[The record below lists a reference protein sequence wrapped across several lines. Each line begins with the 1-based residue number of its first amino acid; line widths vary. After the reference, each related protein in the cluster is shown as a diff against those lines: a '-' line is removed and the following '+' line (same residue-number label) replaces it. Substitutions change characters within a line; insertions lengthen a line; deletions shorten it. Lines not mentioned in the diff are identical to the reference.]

1 VIPEFLALP
10 AVILAFLTASI
21 LLISWEWRISIF
33 SLSLQYACVF
43 VLVSLTW
50 PLEIAAVK
58 VVAGWIAGV
67 VLSLALI
74 NLPGGISDERPL
86 IVSDLIFRILAA
98 ILAGLFAFTGG
109 AKLISWLPEITL
121 LQAYGGMILIALGL
135 LHLGLTSQPFRV
147 VLGLLTVLS
156 GFEILYAAVESS
168 ILITGLLAAVTLG
181 LAMLGAY
188 LITAP
193 TLEETS

>member
-109 AKLISWLPEITL
+109 AKLISWLPEIAL
-121 LQAYGGMILIALGL
+121 LQAFGGMILIALGL

>member
-1 VIPEFLALP
+1 MPDFLALP
-10 AVILAFLTASI
+10 AVIITFLTATI
-21 LLISWEWRISIF
+21 LMISWDWRISIF
-33 SLSLQYACVF
+33 SLALQYTCVF

-58 VVAGWIAGV
+58 VIAGWMAGA
-67 VLSLALI
+67 VLGLAII
-74 NLPGGISDERPL
+74 NISGSKISERPL
-86 IVSDLIFRILAA
+86 IVSDFFFRILAA

-109 AKLISWLPEITL
+109 AKLIAWLPEITL
-121 LQAYGGMILIALGL
+121 VQTYGGMILIALGM
-135 LHLGLTSQPFRV
+135 LHLGLTTQPFKV

-181 LAMLGAY
+181 LAVVGAY

-193 TLEETS
+193 TLEESS

>member
-1 VIPEFLALP
+1 MIPDFLALS
-10 AVILAFLTASI
+10 AVILTFLTASI
-21 LLISWEWRISIF
+21 LLISWDWRISIF

-74 NLPGGISDERPL
+74 NLPGEISDERPL

-109 AKLISWLPEITL
+109 AKLITWLPEITL

>member
-121 LQAYGGMILIALGL
+121 LQAFGGMILIALGL

>member
-1 VIPEFLALP
+1 MIIDYLALP
-10 AVILAFLTASI
+10 AVILTFLTASI
-21 LLISWEWRISIF
+21 LLISWDWRISIF
-33 SLSLQYACVF
+33 SLSLQYVCVF

-58 VVAGWIAGV
+58 LFAGWIAGV
-67 VLSLALI
+67 VLGLALI
-74 NLPGGISDERPL
+74 NLPGGISEDRPL

-135 LHLGLTSQPFRV
+135 FR
-147 VLGLLTVLS
+147 
-156 GFEILYAAVESS
+156 
-168 ILITGLLAAVTLG
+168 
-181 LAMLGAY
+181 
-188 LITAP
+188 
-193 TLEETS
+193 

>member
-1 VIPEFLALP
+1 MIPDFLALP
-10 AVILAFLTASI
+10 AVILTFLTASI
-21 LLISWEWRISIF
+21 LLISWDWQISIF
-33 SLSLQYACVF
+33 SISLQYTSVF

-58 VVAGWIAGV
+58 VVAGWMAGA
-67 VLSLALI
+67 VLGLALI
-74 NLPGGISDERPL
+74 NIPGGFSDEKPL
-86 IVSDLIFRILAA
+86 IVPDFIFRILAA

-109 AKLISWLPEITL
+109 AKLITWLPEIL
-121 LQAYGGMILIALGL
+121 LIQAYGGMILIALGL